1 MAVHSLGNFPDI
13 FLAEIAGQPDA
24 IRRAAGGV
32 AEQGDAIASLGHEL
46 RFRTRVVLTGM
57 GSSYDACY
65 PAATRLAA
73 AGVLAT
79 MVDAAELLHF
89 RLDALGSETLLVC
102 VSQSGESAETVR
114 VVREL
119 RDRGDRP
126 FIAAVTNG
134 TGSTLAGLADRN
146 LDTRGGE
153 EHGPSTMTFAA
164 TLVMM
169 AALTRSLAGREPAPA
184 ADAEAAAVAAQRLVA
199 DPERTA
205 RTLADWLGD
214 RPVLALLGRG
224 ESRAA
229 AEMGA
234 LTLKEAA
241 RFPAE
246 SLQAA
251 QFRHGPLELAGP
263 ELAAVVFASE
273 VRTRTLDTGLAAELV
288 AAGAAVLVITPDGA
302 APEGAMGVATGEL
315 ADGIS
320 SAVSIVPVQLLSWA
334 LARSRGL
341 EPGTYTIASK
351 VTTHE

>member
-1 MAVHSLGNFPDI
+1 M
-13 FLAEIAGQPDA
+13 AEIAGQPAA
-24 IRRAAGGV
+24 IRRAATAAADHAGQIAALR
-32 AEQGDAIASLGHEL
+32 AELS
-46 RFRTRVVLTGM
+46 RRPRVVLTGM

-89 RLDALGSETLLVC
+89 RLDALDSGTLLVC
-102 VSQSGESAETVR
+102 VSQSGESVETVR
-114 VVREL
+114 VVRALME
-119 RDRGDRP
+119 RGDRP
-126 FIAAVTNG
+126 WIASVTNG
-134 TGSTLAGLADRN
+134 STSSLAGLADAN

-169 AALTRSLAGREPAPA
+169 AAVTRALAGHEPAA
-184 ADAEAAAVAAQRLVA
+184 GADAEAAAVCAERLLG
-199 DPERTA
+199 DPERDA
-205 RTLADWLGD
+205 QVLAEWLGE

-246 SLQAA
+246 SLQTA

-263 ELAAVVFASE
+263 ELAAAVFASE
-273 VRTRTLDTGLAAELV
+273 RRTRDLDLGLAAELV
-288 AAGAAVLVITPDGA
+288 GAGAAMLVISPDGA
-302 APEGAMGVATGEL
+302 APAGATGIATGEV

-320 SAVSIVPVQLLSWA
+320 PAVSIVPVQLLSWA
-334 LARSRGL
+334 LARSRGFQ
-341 EPGTYTIASK
+341 PGTYTIASK

>member
-1 MAVHSLGNFPDI
+1 M
-13 FLAEIAGQPDA
+13 AEIAGQPAA
-24 IRRAAGGV
+24 IRRAAAAA
-32 AEQGDAIASLGHEL
+32 AEQADGIAAL
-46 RFRTRVVLTGM
+46 RAEAGRRTRIVLTGM

-89 RLDALGSETLLVC
+89 RLDALDSGTLLVC

-114 VVREL
+114 VVRAL
-119 RDRGDRP
+119 IDRGDRP
-126 FIAAVTNG
+126 WIASVTNG
-134 TGSTLAGLADRN
+134 STSSLARLADAN

-169 AALTRSLAGREPAPA
+169 AAVTRALAGEEPAA
-184 ADAEAAAVAAQRLVA
+184 AAAVDAEAAAVCAERLLA
-199 DPERTA
+199 DPERDA
-205 RTLADWLGD
+205 QALADWLGE

-224 ESRAA
+224 GSRAA
-229 AEMGA
+229 AEMAA

-246 SLQAA
+246 SLQTA

-263 ELAAVVFASE
+263 ELAAAVFASE
-273 VRTRTLDTGLAAELV
+273 RRTRDLDLGLAQELV
-288 AAGAAVLVITPDGA
+288 AAGAAVLVISPDGA
-302 APEGAMGVATGEL
+302 APAGATGIATGEV
-315 ADGIS
+315 ADGIA
-320 SAVSIVPVQLLSWA
+320 SAVAIVPLQLLSWA

-341 EPGTYTIASK
+341 APGTYTIASK

>member
-1 MAVHSLGNFPDI
+1 M
-13 FLAEIAGQPDA
+13 AEIAGQPAA
-24 IRRAAGGV
+24 IRRAAAAA
-32 AEQGDAIASLGHEL
+32 AEQADRIAAL
-46 RFRTRVVLTGM
+46 RAEAGRRPRVVLTGM

-73 AGVLAT
+73 SGVLAT

-89 RLDALGSETLLVC
+89 RLDALDAGTLLVC

-114 VVREL
+114 LVREL
-119 RDRGDRP
+119 RARGDGP
-126 FIAAVTNG
+126 AVAAVTNG
-134 TGSTLAGLADRN
+134 SSSALAQLADTN
-146 LDTRGGE
+146 LDTHAGE

-169 AALTRSLAGREPAPA
+169 SALAAALAGHEPTVV
-184 ADAEAAAVAAQRLVA
+184 ADAETAAAGGERLLQDPQADAHAYAA
-199 DPERTA
+199 
-205 RTLADWLGD
+205 WLGE

-263 ELAAVVFASE
+263 ELAVVVHASE
-273 VRTRTLDTGLAAELV
+273 RPTRDLDLGLAEELV
-288 AAGAAVLVITPDGA
+288 ASGAAVLVIGPHGA
-302 APEGAMGVATGEL
+302 APAGAMGVATGEVTGGL
-315 ADGIS
+315 A
-320 SAVSIVPVQLLSWA
+320 SAVEIVPVQLLSWA

>member
-1 MAVHSLGNFPDI
+1 M
-13 FLAEIAGQPDA
+13 AEIAGQPAA
-24 IRRAAGGV
+24 IRRAATAAADHAGQIAALR
-32 AEQGDAIASLGHEL
+32 AELS
-46 RFRTRVVLTGM
+46 RRPRVVLTGM

-73 AGVLAT
+73 SGVLAT

-89 RLDALGSETLLVC
+89 RMDALDAETLLVC

-114 VVREL
+114 LVREL
-119 RDRGDRP
+119 RARVGGP
-126 FIAAVTNG
+126 AVAAVTNG
-134 TGSTLAGLADRN
+134 RTSALAQLADTN
-146 LDTRGGE
+146 LDTRAGE

-169 AALTRSLAGREPAPA
+169 SAVAAGLAGRELTVV
-184 ADAEAAAVAAQRLVA
+184 ADAETAAAGAERLLR
-199 DPERTA
+199 DPESDA
-205 RTLADWLGD
+205 QALAAWLGE

-263 ELAAVVFASE
+263 ELAVVVHASE
-273 VRTRTLDTGLAAELV
+273 RATRDLDLGLAAELV
-288 AAGAAVLVITPDGA
+288 AAGSAVVVTGPDGA
-302 APEGAMGVATGEL
+302 APDGAIGVATGQVTGGL
-315 ADGIS
+315 A
-320 SAVSIVPVQLLSWA
+320 SAVEIVPVQLLSWA

-341 EPGTYTIASK
+341 APGTYTIASK